1 MSLSVIGAGFGRTGT
16 LSLKGALEHL
26 GFGPCYHMIEV
37 IRNPGFADWWH
48 RAADGAPVDWDRV
61 FDGYRATVDWPACR
75 FYRRLAA
82 HYPDAKV
89 ILTVRDPARWFESAR
104 NTIFPMMTRPRPTAD
119 PLAERRL
126 AMAKKIIIEQTFG
139 GRIDDRGHA
148 ISVFERHNDEVRRA
162 IAADRLLVYDLAQG
176 WPPLCRFL
184 DRPVPDAPMPSVN
197 STAEFRQRF
206 AASDQTSPTPSMPD
220 ELG

>member
-1 MSLSVIGAGFGRTGT
+1 MTLSVIGAGFGRTGT
-16 LSLKGALEHL
+16 RSLKAALEHL
-26 GFGPCYHMIEV
+26 GLGPCYHMIEV
-37 IRNPGFADWWH
+37 VQNPRFADWWH

-89 ILTVRDPARWFESAR
+89 ILTVRDPEAWFESAR
-104 NTIFPMMTRPRPTAD
+104 NTIFHVMTRSPPTD
-119 PLAERRL
+119 DRSAERRIG
-126 AMAKKIIIEQTFG
+126 MARKIIIEQTFD
-139 GRIDDRGHA
+139 GRIDDRDHA
-148 ISVFERHNDEVRRA
+148 ISVFERHNAEVRLT
-162 IAADRLLVYDLAQG
+162 IDPDRLLVYDLAEG

-184 DRPVPDAPMPSVN
+184 DLPVPNEPMPSVN

-206 AASDQTSPTPSMPD
+206 AASDAD
-220 ELG
+220 RA